1 MTSGSTK
8 AKDTTPEFKNS
19 DFSGAQPRVQA
30 ELTTSLNLLRRRV
43 AAAKNLL
50 QNTNVQPPASSAED
64 EEPPADR
71 P

>member
-19 DFSGAQPRVQA
+19 DFSGAEPRVQA
-30 ELTTSLNLLRRRV
+30 ELTTALNLLRRRV

-50 QNTNVQPPASSAED
+50 QKTDAPAAVNNED
-64 EEPPADR
+64 ETPPADR
-71 P
+71 S

>member
-8 AKDTTPEFKNS
+8 VKDTTPEFKNS

-50 QNTNVQPPASSAED
+50 QKTDASAPVSDEDGAPPAN
-64 EEPPADR
+64 R

>member
-8 AKDTTPEFKNS
+8 AKDNTPEFKNS

-30 ELTTSLNLLRRRV
+30 ELTTALNLLRRRV
-43 AAAKNLL
+43 DAAKNLL
-50 QNTNVQPPASSAED
+50 QNTNKQAPASNAQD
-64 EEPPADR
+64 EEPPSVR